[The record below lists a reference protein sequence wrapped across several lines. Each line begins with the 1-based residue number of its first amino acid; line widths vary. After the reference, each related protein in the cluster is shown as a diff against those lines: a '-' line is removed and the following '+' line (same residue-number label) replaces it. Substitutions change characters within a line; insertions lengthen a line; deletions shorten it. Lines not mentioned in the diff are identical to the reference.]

1 MSATQND
8 AEAVSQDR
16 HHDNSRRLVRQLAGY
31 APVNVAQVIASFG
44 AIFLFTRVLG
54 AEGYGRYALI
64 LSAVNFIYIFGFTWI
79 ESAAHRFYAPMAAQG
94 RSADFIKSLRWLLF
108 VSLPLM
114 ALGSAALVALAPLP
128 ASGKLAAA
136 LAAIYLLLRG
146 CVRIGE
152 ETHRA
157 AQRIIDFSVIEA
169 IQIGLGFAIGAVLCF
184 VTDLKEAAP
193 FVGLLCATLIAF
205 FIDWPKHTKA
215 SKGGKVDHDAAKS
228 YAAFGWSIVTIL
240 MVEQMLA
247 FTDRFLIAGYLGEAQ
262 AGAYAAA
269 FGLAPRILDILF
281 VWTGRTA
288 APLNTSVYE
297 TQGPAAAQALARKYF
312 ATLFAITLPAAIG
325 ICLVAKPLANIMV
338 AEEMAADVGNLIPW
352 LTISGFLAGY
362 VTYFFG
368 ESYRLGRKMT
378 LCSILLAISSLVNI
392 GLNIILLPRIGL
404 QGAAYAAV
412 AGFACAA
419 LLLALFSKRALPLPI
434 PWSDAAKTVL
444 GVAIMGLGVYF
455 LPALGG
461 VPELA
466 LKASIGGI
474 IYAMAAMILDIGGA
488 RGLVARFIQKPTA
501 DAAAAGAPAKAPPHE
516 HDGIKPDGRP

>member
-8 AEAVSQDR
+8 AEPASQAG
-16 HHDNSRRLVRQLAGY
+16 HHDNSRRLLRQLAGY
-31 APVNVAQVIASFG
+31 VPVNIAQIVASFG
-44 AIFLFTRVLG
+44 AIYLFTRVLG
-54 AEGYGRYALI
+54 AEAYGRYALI

-79 ESAAHRFYAPMAAQG
+79 ESAAHRFYAPMAAQN
-94 RSADFIKSLRWLLF
+94 RTADFIKSLRWLLY

-114 ALGSAALVALAPLP
+114 ALGSAALVALAPMP
-128 ASGKLAAA
+128 TTGKIAAGV
-136 LAAIYLLLRG
+136 AAVYLLVRG
-146 CVRIGE
+146 SVRIGE

-157 AQRIIDFSVIEA
+157 AQRVIDFSVIEA
-169 IQIGLGFAIGAVLCF
+169 LQIGLGFVIGAVLCL

-193 FVGLLCATLIAF
+193 FVGLLSAALIAF
-205 FIDWPKHTKA
+205 FIDWPKHSKA
-215 SKGGKVDHDAAKS
+215 AKGGKVDHDAAKS

-281 VWTGRTA
+281 IWAGRTA
-288 APLNTSVYE
+288 APLNTAVYE
-297 TQGPAAAQALARKYF
+297 MQGPAAAQALARRYF
-312 ATLFAITLPAAIG
+312 ATLFAITLPAAVG

-338 AEEMAADVGNLIPW
+338 AEDMAQDVGNLIPW

-378 LCSILLAISSLVNI
+378 LCSFLLGIASLINI
-392 GLNIILLPRIGL
+392 GLNVILLPRIGL

-419 LLLALFSKRALPLPI
+419 LLLAAFSKRALPLPI
-434 PWSDAAKTVL
+434 PWLAAAKTAL

-455 LPALGG
+455 LPAIGG
-461 VPELA
+461 LPELA
-466 LKASIGGI
+466 LKASVGGI
-474 IYAMAAMILDIGGA
+474 IYAAAAMILDIGGA
-488 RGLVARFIQKPTA
+488 KGLVARLTSKP
-501 DAAAAGAPAKAPPHE
+501 AAEAASVAAPAEALPHE
-516 HDGIKPDGRP
+516 DDGTKPDGRP